1 MRSPSAKVNGL
12 VYFGRMLDKIKANAQ
27 GLLDAD
33 YVAKL
38 GDGFDLRCVT
48 FLHVKYPAV
57 IEQVARGGSDGEI
70 LDWCFAHGRR
80 PTANDIHVWNEFMR
94 KRGWDDELAE
104 TLARRKK
111 ETGMAGRSEIR
122 TMFEFIDA
130 DEGRPLA
137 SAM

>member
-1 MRSPSAKVNGL
+1 VQSL

-27 GLLDAD
+27 ELLDAD

-48 FLHVKYPAV
+48 FLHVKYPEV
-57 IEQVARGGSDGEI
+57 IEQVNRGRNDEEI
-70 LDWCFAHGRR
+70 LEWCFAHGRR
-80 PTANDIHVWNEFMR
+80 PTPDDIHVWNEFMR

-111 ETGMAGRSEIR
+111 EAGMAKRGEIR

-137 SAM
+137 GAA